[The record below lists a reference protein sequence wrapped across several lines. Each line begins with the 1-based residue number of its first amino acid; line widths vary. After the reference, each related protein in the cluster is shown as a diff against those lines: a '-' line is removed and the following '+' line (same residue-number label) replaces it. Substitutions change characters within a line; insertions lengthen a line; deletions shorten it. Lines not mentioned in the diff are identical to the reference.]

1 MNTLLLSIG
10 MILSNFVNGAA
21 ADTIILNAGRD
32 SRIIFY
38 GKSPQDMKKLE
49 LLDLNKILRELN
61 EQQGNTDSSK
71 QYVRLDE
78 RVFMNESGSEQRLTW
93 MQKYLENTFLNL
105 HIGKGNDVNRY
116 VFFEPAP
123 ALLNHSTASL
133 TSEIVL
139 KNKLTTSLS
148 VVHDMKLID
157 RSRYFFA
164 FRYGVGIGFN
174 MERYLHWNLLQS
186 VPTGD
191 VNNVAE
197 RARALLKNENVI
209 PAQSDFNAFQSFFQI
224 TPKLS
229 LKNKKGQSSV
239 YLSAGIRLNYNRVFE
254 NVDPEA
260 YASGMFVNSSRGG
273 TTTTYGPV
281 IRGGGYGA
289 FSKKSTVS
297 LSYLAEAGYKWIGV
311 FVNYNPDYVSLTTSL
326 VDGANRADSGFTNG
340 KKGKIGYVSFGIKL
354 GR

>member
-10 MILSNFVNGAA
+10 MLLSNFVNGTAR
-21 ADTIILNAGRD
+21 DTIILNAGKD

-61 EQQGNTDSSK
+61 EKQNNTDSSK

-78 RVFMNESGSEQRLTW
+78 RGFINESDSEQQLTW
-93 MQKYLENTFLNL
+93 LQKYLENTFVNL

-116 VFFEPAP
+116 VFFQPAP

-139 KNKLTTSLS
+139 ENKLTTSLS
-148 VVHDMKLID
+148 VAHDMKLID
-157 RSRYFFA
+157 HSRYFFA
-164 FRYGVGIGFN
+164 FRYGAGIGFN
-174 MERYLHWNLLQS
+174 TERYLHWNLLQS
-186 VPTGD
+186 VPAGD
-191 VNNVAE
+191 VSDVTE
-197 RARALLKNENVI
+197 RAQALLKNENVM
-209 PAQSDFNAFQSFFQI
+209 PAQSDFNAFQSFLQV
-224 TPKLS
+224 TPKFA
-229 LKNKKGQSSV
+229 LKNKNGQSSV
-239 YLSAGIRLNYNRVFE
+239 YLSAGIRLNYNRIFE
-254 NVDPEA
+254 NVDPGA

-281 IRGGGYGA
+281 IRGGGYNA
-289 FSKKSTVS
+289 FSKKSNVGI
-297 LSYLAEAGYKWIGV
+297 SYLAEAGYKWIGI
-311 FVNYNPDYVSLTTSL
+311 FVNYNPDYVSLTTNL
-326 VDGANRADSGFTNG
+326 VSGPDRADSGFTNG
-340 KKGKIGYVSFGIKL
+340 KKGKIGYISFGIRL